1 MGYRDY
7 TGKSRTNLLN
17 TANPLVMLIILQI
30 IFFILLNF
38 IKSIYT
44 FSSLQEEAFF
54 RNIYHWFIMPAD
66 LMKFFQRPWTLI
78 TMQFSEV
85 RLMIVISNLI
95 WLWTFGFLVQ
105 DLIGNDKLFPIYL
118 YSASTA
124 GLVFM
129 AMVNILHPGDT
140 TQFFY
145 NGPAAGIMGL
155 AVAATTIS
163 PKYRFF
169 PMVGGGIPL
178 WIITAIYFLL
188 NTTAFFSRPVLL
200 LPVLASA
207 MMGYLFIS
215 LLNKGNDLGDWMNSL
230 ARWMSNLFTPGKRK
244 SSPTKHASFYQQGNR
259 SPFNKKSIVTQQRID
274 ALLDKINQKGYD
286 MLTEEEKKFLKE
298 ASNED
303 L

>member
-7 TGKSRTNLLN
+7 TAGSRNNLLN

-44 FSSLQEEAFF
+44 FSSLQEEAFY
-54 RNIYHWFIMPAD
+54 RNIYHWFIMPGD

-105 DLIGNDKLFPIYL
+105 DLIGNDKLFPIYI
-118 YSASTA
+118 YSATAA

-129 AMVNILHPGDT
+129 LSVNLIYPDDVAS
-140 TQFFY
+140 FFY
-145 NGPAAGIMGL
+145 NAPAAGIIGL
-155 AVAATTIS
+155 AIAATTIS
-163 PKYRFF
+163 PSYRFF
-169 PMVGGGIPL
+169 PMIGGGIPL
-178 WIITAIYFLL
+178 WIITIIFIFI
-188 NTTAFFSRPVLL
+188 N
-200 LPVLASA
+200 ASA
-207 MMGYLFIS
+207 MFSGAVFLLPTIAAALMGYLFIY
-215 LLNKGNDLGDWMNSL
+215 LLNRGNDLGDWMNSM
-230 ARWMSNLFTPGKRK
+230 ARWMANLFTPGKRK
-244 SSPTKHASFYQQGNR
+244 SSSPKQTAFYQQGKQ
-259 SPFNKKSIVTQQRID
+259 SPYSKKSIVTQQRID

-286 MLTEEEKKFLKE
+286 LLTDEEKKFLKE

>member
-7 TGKSRTNLLN
+7 TAGSRNNLLN
-17 TANPLVMLIILQI
+17 TANPLVMLVILQI

-44 FSSLQEEAFF
+44 FSSMQEEAFY

-105 DLIGNDKLFPIYL
+105 DLIGNDKLFPIYI
-118 YSASTA
+118 YSATAA

-129 AMVNILHPGDT
+129 LTVNLMYPNET
-140 TQFFY
+140 VSFFY
-145 NGPAAGIMGL
+145 NGPAAGTMGL
-155 AVAATTIS
+155 AIAATTIS

-169 PMVGGGIPL
+169 PMIGGGIPL
-178 WIITAIYFLL
+178 WIITVIYFLL
-188 NTTAFFSRPVLL
+188 NASALFSKPVML
-200 LPVLASA
+200 LPVLAA
-207 MMGYLFIS
+207 ALMGYLFIR
-215 LLNKGNDLGDWMNSL
+215 LLNSGNDLGDWMNSM
-230 ARWMSNLFTPGKRK
+230 ARWMANLYTPGKK
-244 SSPTKHASFYQQGNR
+244 KNSSPKQTTFYQQGNQ
-259 SPFNKKSIVTQQRID
+259 SPFSKKSIVTQQRID

-286 MLTEEEKKFLKE
+286 LLTEEEKKFLRE

>member
-1 MGYRDY
+1 MAYSDY

-44 FSSLQEEAFF
+44 FSSLQEEAFY
-54 RNIYHWFIMPAD
+54 RNIYDWFIMPAD

-105 DLIGNDKLFPIYL
+105 DLIGNDKLFPIYI
-118 YSASTA
+118 YSATAA

-129 AMVNILHPGDT
+129 LSVNLIYPGET
-140 TQFFY
+140 ASFFY
-145 NGPAAGIMGL
+145 NGPAAGIIGL
-155 AVAATTIS
+155 AIAATTIS
-163 PKYRFF
+163 PGYRFF
-169 PMVGGGIPL
+169 PMIGGGIPL
-178 WIITAIYFLL
+178 WIITIIFILL
-188 NTTAFFSRPVLL
+188 NASAMFSKAVLL
-200 LPVLASA
+200 LPTIAAAL
-207 MMGYLFIS
+207 MGYFFIF
-215 LLNKGNDLGDWMNSL
+215 LLNRGNDLGDWMNGMSK
-230 ARWMSNLFTPGKRK
+230 WISNLFNPGKRK
-244 SSPTKHASFYQQGNR
+244 VSGPKQTVFYQQG
-259 SPFNKKSIVTQQRID
+259 SKTPFNKKSIVTQQRID

-286 MLTEEEKKFLKE
+286 LLTEEEKKFLRE